1 MFVSVHAF
9 VYWEKESFRIKVNRH
24 QLVNVEYAFAASIK
38 IDADVK
44 FSIIRNGFSNREF
57 EIVLMVQKD
66 TFCLKMVRSCGL
78 DIK

>member
-9 VYWEKESFRIKVNRH
+9 VLLGKESFWIKVNRH

-44 FSIIRNGFSNREF
+44 CN
-57 EIVLMVQKD
+57 LA
-66 TFCLKMVRSCGL
+66 
-78 DIK
+78 

>member
-9 VYWEKESFRIKVNRH
+9 VYWEKNRFWIKVNRH

-44 FSIIRNGFSNREF
+44 CN
-57 EIVLMVQKD
+57 LA
-66 TFCLKMVRSCGL
+66 
-78 DIK
+78 